1 MNVFTI
7 FSFYFNF
14 KYFHTISYNTLKS
27 LLHFFVIMCQIL
39 NIFQHPLAPFAR
51 CHEDFSCFGVRKKQ
65 EKFAYICFRREEN
78 WNIWVVWGKQDTS
91 QRLRF
96 LYINVHMLKLVS
108 LSKIS
113 QRGYLRN
120 VSSWQFEAFK
130 EEWNLKL
137 SRAVQPWLI
146 AKIRP
151 DLKKNDSL
159 RSFNS

>member
-1 MNVFTI
+1 
-7 FSFYFNF
+7 
-14 KYFHTISYNTLKS
+14 
-27 LLHFFVIMCQIL
+27 
-39 NIFQHPLAPFAR
+39 
-51 CHEDFSCFGVRKKQ
+51 
-65 EKFAYICFRREEN
+65 
-78 WNIWVVWGKQDTS
+78 
-91 QRLRF
+91 
-96 LYINVHMLKLVS
+96 MLKLVS
-108 LSKIS
+108 LFKIS

-159 RSFNS
+159 RSFNN